1 MTANI
6 CEVCGKQFIKS
17 CGHMYKMCYKSKTKS
32 FCSYTCWNK
41 VVKLKED
48 KEFDKLD
55 KLYAKSDTRF
65 AI

>member
-17 CGHMYKMCYKSKTKS
+17 CGHMYKMNYKSKTKS

-41 VVKLKED
+41 VVKLKEN

-55 KLYAKSDTRF
+55 KIYAKSDTR
-65 AI
+65 INI